1 MEHHRHSRGVSGAVH
16 RVGVNP
22 QQRVVLGAVRVQGG
36 ARMRRTSGAG
46 HFRIQIAALVTL

>member
-22 QQRVVLGAVRVQGG
+22 RQRVVLGAVGVGG